1 MEAPMSERSPTQ
13 IIILEAQ
20 KGYGQEDSGA
30 MVGIDRLNNSEECE
44 QLKSVD

>member
-1 MEAPMSERSPTQ
+1 MSEPFHRQHS
-13 IIILEAQ
+13 IILEAQ

-30 MVGIDRLNNSEECE
+30 MVGIDRLNNSEEYE